1 VEVNTGALSADRG
14 EKEGNCDSL
23 ASTSPAQQEQCSNI
37 TGNITLH
44 HCVMVFCTVSKCFPY
59 CCSILLLIYNHVSS
73 SGLSGP
79 FKKYCII
86 HQE

>member
-1 VEVNTGALSADRG
+1 MEVNTGALSADRG

-44 HCVMVFCTVSKCFPY
+44 HCVMVFVQCLSVFLIAAAS
-59 CCSILLLIYNHVSS
+59 CC
-73 SGLSGP
+73 
-79 FKKYCII
+79 
-86 HQE
+86 